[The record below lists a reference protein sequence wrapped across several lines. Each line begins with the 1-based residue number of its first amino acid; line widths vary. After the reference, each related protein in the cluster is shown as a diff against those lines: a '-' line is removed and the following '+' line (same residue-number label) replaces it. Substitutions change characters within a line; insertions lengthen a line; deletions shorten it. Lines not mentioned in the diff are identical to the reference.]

1 MNAFL
6 PVSWRSPI
14 VFCPLLT
21 LLSCSY
27 SSRAT
32 KKLYAEAVAKAPFDA
47 IIVPG
52 VPFNNGRW
60 SRVMK
65 GRVYWSKFLY
75 EKGIAKNIIYSGSA
89 VYSPYEEGKIMV
101 AYAKAIGIP
110 AEHVF
115 SEVRAEH
122 SSENVWYSYRLAQNL
137 GFRRIAVASDPFQ
150 TKMLRKFTRKKV
162 SPDIAL
168 LPIVEDS
175 LKLMEPAMTDP
186 EIDPA
191 PAYREHFVNIKQ
203 RESLFKRLRG
213 TLGNNIDSSV
223 YSNGKK
229 D

>member
-14 VFCPLLT
+14 AFFPLLT

-27 SSRAT
+27 SARTT
-32 KKLYAEAVAKAPFDA
+32 KRLYDEALGRAPFDA

-52 VPFNNGRW
+52 VPFSDGKW
-60 SRVMK
+60 SRIMK

-75 EKGIAKNIIYSGSA
+75 DRGITKNVIYSGSA
-89 VYSPYEEGKIMV
+89 VYSPYEEGKIMA
-101 AYAKAIGIP
+101 AYAIALGIP

-122 SSENVWYSYRLAQNL
+122 STENVWYSYRLARNL
-137 GFRRIAVASDPFQ
+137 GFRTIGVASDPFQ
-150 TKMLRKFTRKKV
+150 TRMLRNFVKNK
-162 SPDIAL
+162 IAKEVAL
-168 LPIVEDS
+168 IPMVEDTM
-175 LKLMEPAMTDP
+175 KAMETTMTDP
-186 EIDPA
+186 KIDPA
-191 PAYREHFVNIKQ
+191 PALRAGFVSIKS

-213 TLGNNIDSSV
+213 TMGKNIDSSA

-229 D
+229 E